1 MSDPTKSQVDES
13 TRLPMLY
20 GPDFRPKGA
29 KPMTNPAGACEI
41 QAGPTSN
48 DMMNDGAVSAQ
59 QVVMELPAS
68 IPKTEPVPFL
78 GDFSKFFK

>member
-1 MSDPTKSQVDES
+1 MDES
-13 TRLPMLY
+13 TRLPALY

-29 KPMTNPAGACEI
+29 PMPTNPAGACEI

-59 QVVMELPAS
+59 QVMME
-68 IPKTEPVPFL
+68 IPNITKTEPVPFL
-78 GDFSKFFK
+78 GDFTKFFK